1 MAQWGRGVD
10 RRFRLHRDICGGRP
24 YAARYRFVHLESPI
38 LALPPPGEMLG
49 IVRTA
54 WLLVRDLLLDP
65 ATVSPFVRRCVRSM
79 GSIFENADALLW

>member
-1 MAQWGRGVD
+1 MGSWSRSSDLGFIGVFAVAD
-10 RRFRLHRDICGGRP
+10 P

-38 LALPPPGEMLG
+38 LVMRPPGEMLG